1 MKRTLFAAGALL
13 LVAVL
18 VLATILV
25 VRAASLDS
33 AGTAEAVG
41 EEAED
46 AAPAEVDLAAVERL
60 SGALRIAT
68 VSGPGE
74 RIRPRALRRFHRYLE
89 ASYPRV
95 HEALEREVVAE
106 HSLLY
111 TWSSGTGDPLVLLAH
126 QDVVP
131 ASADEDWT
139 LPPFSGAVDGGYVWG
154 RGAMDDKSSLLA
166 ILEAVEGLLR
176 DGFEPERPV
185 LLAFGHDEEIG
196 GSGAVATAELMADRG
211 VGPALVLDEGL
222 AVAEGL
228 MPGLGD
234 TPVALVGV
242 AEKGYLSVELRA
254 TGEGG
259 HSSAPPDETA
269 VDVLARAL
277 VRLRERPLPAGIDGP
292 VEELFETVAPRMGFG
307 RRLVLA
313 NLWLFEPLVVRQLS
327 SSPGT
332 DALLRTT
339 TAPTMLEGS
348 VKDNVLP
355 TRATA
360 VVNFRVHPRDSP
372 ESVLDHVRAAVDD
385 PRVQVVPYGGFASA
399 ASPVSPT
406 VGPAYEHLAR
416 TVSRVIP
423 GAVVAPS
430 LVLGGTDSRH
440 YTALTPHVYR
450 FAPYTIRPGDLE
462 RVHGIDERLALEDY
476 GRMVRFYRELIASW
490 HSPGPSASASAAS
503 PTR

>member
-1 MKRTLFAAGALL
+1 MKRLVLAAGAVLTVVL
-13 LVAVL
+13 L
-18 VLATILV
+18 VLAAVLGL
-25 VRAASLDS
+25 RAALLEPPGPDLPVDP
-33 AGTAEAVG
+33 GAEAENG
-41 EEAED
+41 
-46 AAPAEVDLAAVERL
+46 AEVDLEAVERL

-74 RIRPRALRRFHRYLE
+74 RIRPQALARFHRYLE
-89 ASYPRV
+89 TSYPRV
-95 HEALEREVVAE
+95 HEALRREVVAE

-111 TWSSGTGDPLVLLAH
+111 TWASGSGDPLVLLAH

-131 ASADEDWT
+131 ASAEADWT
-139 LPPFSGAVDGGYVWG
+139 LPPFGGAVDGGYVWG

-176 DGFEPERPV
+176 DGFEPKHPV

-196 GSGAVATAELMADRG
+196 GSGAAAVAELLSDRG
-211 VGPALVLDEGL
+211 VRPALVLDEGL

-234 TPVALVGV
+234 TPVALIGV

-254 TGEGG
+254 MGEGG
-259 HSSAPPDETA
+259 HSSAPPEETA

-277 VRLRERPLPAGIDGP
+277 VRLRERPLAAGIDGT
-292 VEELFETVAPRMGFG
+292 VRDLFETVAPRMGFG
-307 RRLVLA
+307 HRLALA

-327 SSPGT
+327 GSSGT
-332 DALLRTT
+332 DALIRTT
-339 TAPTMLEGS
+339 MAPTMLEGS

-360 VVNFRVHPRDSP
+360 VVNFRLHPRDTP
-372 ESVLDHVRAAVDD
+372 ESVLAHVRAAVAD
-385 PRVQVVPYGGFASA
+385 PRVEVVPYGGFASA

-416 TVSRVIP
+416 TVARVVP

-430 LVLGGTDSRH
+430 LVLGGTDARH
-440 YTALTPHVYR
+440 YGGLTPQVYR
-450 FAPYTIRPGDLE
+450 FAPYTVRPGDLE
-462 RVHGIDERLALEDY
+462 RVHGVDERLALRDY

-490 HSPGPSASASAAS
+490 D
-503 PTR
+503 